1 MVQNLVICEME
12 KMQFVTPAEYAAS
25 EYHFTIM
32 INAPSNPSAAKR
44 SLNITVTLWLTEC
57 WGLTDVWY
65 RDSNVGDV
73 GDSLGPPPSSI
84 DDQTSSTEVI
94 TSSNNNELDMI

>member
-1 MVQNLVICEME
+1 MTHITLYNRSWQVIMVQNLVICEME

-44 SLNITVTLWLTEC
+44 SLNITVTL
-57 WGLTDVWY
+57 
-65 RDSNVGDV
+65 
-73 GDSLGPPPSSI
+73 
-84 DDQTSSTEVI
+84 
-94 TSSNNNELDMI
+94 